1 MFAPFTQPWADAF
14 RVALNDSPAYR
25 EAARTW
31 LWATALVCTADPALG
46 IPEPVALELALNRG
60 QCHGAVV
67 KPAHETSAEFVFTA
81 PLATWRE
88 VVEGR
93 LDPVMGVTRGQ
104 IQLRGPL
111 TTLLLQMKAA
121 AALVACAQQ
130 VPTRFP
136 EGMGPA

>member
-1 MFAPFTQPWADAF
+1 MLAPFTQPWADAF
-14 RVALNDSPAYR
+14 RVAINDSATYR

-31 LWATALVCTADPALG
+31 LWATALVCAADPAHG
-46 IPEPVALELALNRG
+46 IPDDVALELALNRG
-60 QCHGAVV
+60 LCHGAVI
-67 KPAHETSAEFVFTA
+67 KPAAESSAEFVFRA

-93 LDPVMGVTRGQ
+93 LDPVMGVTKGSIQFRGS
-104 IQLRGPL
+104 L

-136 EGMGPA
+136 EGLDAA